1 MLKKP
6 QATTRLDRAIEELEN
21 HIIGGDPDT
30 ERYMKQVSALETLYK
45 LRDGE
50 KPSKPELK
58 DWIPVIGSVSSVAL
72 IVIFEAFGHSVA
84 SKSLGFVSK
93 LKS

>member
-1 MLKKP
+1 MLKKAQDP
-6 QATTRLDRAIEELEN
+6 TRLDKAIEELEN

-30 ERYMKQVSALETLYK
+30 ERYLKQVSTLETLYK
-45 LRDGE
+45 LREGE
-50 KPSKPELK
+50 KPSKTELK
-58 DWIPVIGSVSSVAL
+58 DWIPVIGSVSSIAL
-72 IVIFEAFGHSVA
+72 IVIFEAFGYTVV